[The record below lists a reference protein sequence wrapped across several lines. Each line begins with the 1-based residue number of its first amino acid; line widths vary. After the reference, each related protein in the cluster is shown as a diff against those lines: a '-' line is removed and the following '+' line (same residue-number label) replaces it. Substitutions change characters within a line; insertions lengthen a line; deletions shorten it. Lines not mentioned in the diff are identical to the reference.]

1 MTIIQHRTLSVSC
14 DAVEVA
20 ASFVDIPDQT
30 LGELIVQHVNRELG
44 KMDQC

>member
-20 ASFVDIPDQT
+20 ASLVDIPDQT
-30 LGELIVQHVNRELG
+30 LGELIVQHG
-44 KMDQC
+44 KQGTGEMDQC